1 MRGRFD
7 DRDIG
12 EPARK
17 AWEEFRASYSAALL
31 NVWLLEDLEYICP
44 NYFEELETRVAEGIL
59 SGEQLMKD
67 DPEAFPEAPIQG
79 PEGHGVA
86 FWPLDDAYLLE
97 QQLFPHNSSQDDYK
111 LMARGLAAVGLHA
124 ALAAYF
130 GLVPGKTDKSLP
142 ESMRLWH
149 KRTLAKSL
157 EAELSDTL
165 IELDETRNIVVHNRG
180 IVSEKYANNVPL
192 NKLQLG
198 ERKPI
203 GFRDLQRFANT
214 VWELADKLHA
224 AGISKG

>member
-31 NVWLLEDLEYICP
+31 NVWLLEDLERICP
-44 NYFEELETRVAEGIL
+44 NYFEELEIRVGEGIL
-59 SGEQLMKD
+59 SGEQLMQD
-67 DPEAFPEAPIQG
+67 DPEAFPEAVIRG
-79 PEGHGVA
+79 PGGDGVT

-97 QQLFPHNSSQDDYK
+97 QQLFPHNSSQEDYK

-124 ALAAYF
+124 ALATYF
-130 GLVPGKTDKSLP
+130 AAAVPGKTGKSLP
-142 ESMRLWH
+142 ESMREWH
-149 KRTLAKSL
+149 RRVLGKSL

-203 GFRDLQRFANT
+203 HFKDLQRYANI
-214 VWELADKLHA
+214 VWELADKLHQA
-224 AGISKG
+224 AIP